1 MTKDKNKKNVEPAE
15 EELIQEGEVLNE
27 AKETE
32 ETGEE
37 DLVTLSR
44 EEYDRLETELAQARE
59 DAVENLNAKL
69 RAIADN
75 SNYRKQLDRE
85 KSQMRLTITG
95 EVTKKYLPV
104 LDDISLALKNRPQD
118 GEGAAWAEGIELI
131 AKKLNTILEQQ
142 GIEPVAKENEA
153 FDPTCHEA
161 ISSEESPDHDSEV
174 IIEVM
179 QQGYRM
185 PDGRV
190 LRPALVRVA
199 R

>member
-1 MTKDKNKKNVEPAE
+1 MTKDKKKKSAESMEEAERIRKDEEVIEEAE
-15 EELIQEGEVLNE
+15 E
-27 AKETE
+27 ATE
-32 ETGEE
+32 EPET
-37 DLVTLSR
+37 VTLSR
-44 EEYDRLETELAQARE
+44 EEYERLQKELADARE

-85 KSQMRLTITG
+85 KAQMRMNITG
-95 EVTKKYLPV
+95 EVTKKFLPV
-104 LDDISLALKNRPQD
+104 LDDINLALKNRPVD
-118 GEGAAWAEGIELI
+118 VEVAAWSEGIELV

-179 QQGYRM
+179 QQGYRL

>member
-1 MTKDKNKKNVEPAE
+1 MKKDKKKKDVESVE
-15 EELIQEGEVLNE
+15 EAELIQDEEVLE
-27 AKETE
+27 ETE
-32 ETGEE
+32 ETKE
-37 DLVTLSR
+37 DEMVTISR
-44 EEYDRLETELAQARE
+44 EEYDTLQKELADARE

-69 RAIADN
+69 RAVADN
-75 SNYRKQLDRE
+75 ANYRKQLDRE
-85 KSQMRLTITG
+85 KAQMRMNITG

-104 LDDISLALKNRPQD
+104 LDDINLALRNRPVD
-118 GEGAAWAEGIELI
+118 VEVAAWSEGIELV

-142 GIEPVAKENEA
+142 GIESIAKENEA

-179 QQGYRM
+179 QQGYRL

>member
-1 MTKDKNKKNVEPAE
+1 MKKDKTKKDVESVE
-15 EELIQEGEVLNE
+15 EAELIQDEEVLE
-27 AKETE
+27 ETE
-32 ETGEE
+32 ETKE
-37 DLVTLSR
+37 DEMVTISC
-44 EEYDRLETELAQARE
+44 EEYAALQKELADARE

-75 SNYRKQLDRE
+75 ANYRKQLDRE
-85 KSQMRLTITG
+85 KAQMRMNITG

-104 LDDISLALKNRPQD
+104 LDDINLALRNRPVD
-118 GEGAAWAEGIELI
+118 VEVAAWSEGIELV
-131 AKKLNTILEQQ
+131 AKKLNNILEQQ

-179 QQGYRM
+179 QQGYRL

>member
-1 MTKDKNKKNVEPAE
+1 MKKDKKKKDVESVE
-15 EELIQEGEVLNE
+15 EAELIQDEEVLE
-27 AKETE
+27 ETE
-32 ETGEE
+32 EIKE
-37 DLVTLSR
+37 DEMVTISR
-44 EEYDRLETELAQARE
+44 EEYDALQKELADARE

-69 RAIADN
+69 RAVADN
-75 SNYRKQLDRE
+75 ANYRKQLDRE
-85 KSQMRLTITG
+85 KAQMRMNITG

-104 LDDISLALKNRPQD
+104 LDDINLALRNRPVD
-118 GEGAAWAEGIELI
+118 VEVAAWSEGIELV

-142 GIEPVAKENEA
+142 GIEPVAKKNEA

-179 QQGYRM
+179 QQGYRL

>member
-1 MTKDKNKKNVEPAE
+1 MKKDKKKKNVESVE
-15 EELIQEGEVLNE
+15 EELIKEEIIEE
-27 AKETE
+27 AE
-32 ETGEE
+32 ETDEVVEE
-37 DLVTLSR
+37 EIVTLSR
-44 EEYDRLETELAQARE
+44 EEYEALQKELADARE

-75 SNYRKQLDRE
+75 ANYRKQLDRE
-85 KSQMRLTITG
+85 KSQMRMSITG

-104 LDDISLALKNRPQD
+104 LDDINLALKNRPVD
-118 GEGAAWAEGIELI
+118 VEVEAWSAGIELV

-179 QQGYRM
+179 QQGYRL

>member
-1 MTKDKNKKNVEPAE
+1 MKKDKKKKDVESVE
-15 EELIQEGEVLNE
+15 EAELIQDEEVLE
-27 AKETE
+27 ETE
-32 ETGEE
+32 EIKE
-37 DLVTLSR
+37 DEMVTISR
-44 EEYDRLETELAQARE
+44 EEYDALQKELADARE

-69 RAIADN
+69 RAVADN
-75 SNYRKQLDRE
+75 ANYRKQLDRE
-85 KSQMRLTITG
+85 KAQMRMNITG

-104 LDDISLALKNRPQD
+104 LDDINLALRNRPVD
-118 GEGAAWAEGIELI
+118 VEVAAWSEGIELV

-142 GIEPVAKENEA
+142 GIEQVAKKNEA

-179 QQGYRM
+179 QQGYRL

>member
-1 MTKDKNKKNVEPAE
+1 MKKDKKKKDVESE
-15 EELIQEGEVLNE
+15 EEAELIQDEEVLE
-27 AKETE
+27 ETE
-32 ETGEE
+32 ETKE
-37 DLVTLSR
+37 DEMVTISR
-44 EEYDRLETELAQARE
+44 EEYDTLQKELADARE

-69 RAIADN
+69 RAVADN
-75 SNYRKQLDRE
+75 ANYRKQLDRE
-85 KSQMRLTITG
+85 KAQMRMNITG

-104 LDDISLALKNRPQD
+104 LDDINLALRNRPVD
-118 GEGAAWAEGIELI
+118 VEVAAWSEGIELV

-142 GIEPVAKENEA
+142 GIESIAKENEA

-179 QQGYRM
+179 QQGYRL